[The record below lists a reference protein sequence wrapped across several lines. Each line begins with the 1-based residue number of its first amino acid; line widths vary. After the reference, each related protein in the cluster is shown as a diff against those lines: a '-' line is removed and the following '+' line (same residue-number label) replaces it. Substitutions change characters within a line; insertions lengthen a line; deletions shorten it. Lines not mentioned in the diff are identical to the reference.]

1 MLLFI
6 QSFWQALGEPDPI
19 RRGTLL
25 LAAFV
30 VAGVSTT
37 AISLF
42 SRHIVRRLRGLS
54 ASSMRT
60 FGEDETWL
68 LEAGWA
74 QHKSNGN
81 ENAIAQFNQALALN
95 PSSVEALKGRGICYS
110 EMGEDDLAMQDF
122 HMWVLRAPE
131 SDDAFFHRGSMWQK
145 LDLAGL
151 AISDYRSALK
161 CNASNQAARDA
172 LAELMRNSTA
182 DRPKG
187 LWSLAAL
194 FAGEVPEQKNQSD
207 TQPEETRT
215 LSEHGPPPLPTN
227 DDIPPTE
234 DLVPTGIEYRE

>member
-1 MLLFI
+1 M
-6 QSFWQALGEPDPI
+6 
-19 RRGTLL
+19 
-25 LAAFV
+25 
-30 VAGVSTT
+30 
-37 AISLF
+37 
-42 SRHIVRRLRGLS
+42 
-54 ASSMRT
+54 
-60 FGEDETWL
+60 

-122 HMWVLRAPE
+122 HMWVLRVPE
-131 SDDAFFHRGSMWQK
+131 SGDAFFHRGSMWQK

-161 CNASNQAARDA
+161 CNPSNQAARDA

-187 LWSLAAL
+187 IWSLAAL
-194 FAGEVPEQKNQSD
+194 FAGEVPAGGSLPSN
-207 TQPEETRT
+207 PE
-215 LSEHGPPPLPTN
+215 PTAGAGQ
-227 DDIPPTE
+227 
-234 DLVPTGIEYRE
+234 PTGGVHG